1 MTVQAET
8 GLTTTYR
15 VRFDESGPDGRLP
28 ASGFLRYA
36 QDMAWRHSAARG
48 FEREWYASRGLA
60 WLIRAVELDVVG
72 SVEHGQ
78 EIHVSTEVLGFRR
91 AWARRRSE
99 FRGAPEERPLAVAL
113 IDWVLLNATGRP
125 VRVPADIVQG
135 FPGLAEAPFSPLRVS
150 PPPAPADALRSEFR
164 VRRRELDPLAHV
176 NNAAYLDYVDEQL
189 ELAGVSDRAMPL
201 PRRYRVEYVAPA
213 RFGEQLA
220 ASTWLVDDAWCLRL
234 GSADGNEV
242 LRARVETDP
251 ADWVGG

>member
-8 GLTTTYR
+8 GLTTPYR

-36 QDMAWRHSAARG
+36 QDMAWRHSTAGG
-48 FEREWYASRGLA
+48 FDREWYASRGFA

-99 FRGAPEERPLAVAL
+99 FRGGPEERPLAVAL
-113 IDWVLLNATGRP
+113 IDWVLLNTAGRP
-125 VRVPADIVQG
+125 VRAPADILQG
-135 FPGLAEAPFSPLRVS
+135 FPGLAEGTFSPLRV
-150 PPPAPADALRSEFR
+150 PLPPAPGDALRSAFR
-164 VRRRELDPLAHV
+164 VRRSELDPLAHV

-189 ELAGVSDRAMPL
+189 DLAGVTGRAAPL

-213 RFGEQLA
+213 RAREQLA
-220 ASTWLVDDAWCLRL
+220 ASTWPAETAWCLRL
-234 GSADGNEV
+234 QSADGQEV

-251 ADWVGG
+251 GDWVGG